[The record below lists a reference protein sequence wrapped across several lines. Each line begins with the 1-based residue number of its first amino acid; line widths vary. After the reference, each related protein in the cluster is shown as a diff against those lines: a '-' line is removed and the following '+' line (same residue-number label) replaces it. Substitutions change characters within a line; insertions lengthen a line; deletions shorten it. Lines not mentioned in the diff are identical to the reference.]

1 MAADA
6 LAAAGV
12 KHVVFSSL
20 MRGTGLPHFD
30 SKVNVADHLRSLGPV
45 TCIYTSAYY
54 SNVLAMLKE
63 EGGELVL
70 AHPLPD
76 DVVMPSFAVEQVG
89 AWVAA
94 AFNSPMA
101 KVYACSQN
109 LTPAIMAKEL
119 AAVLGRPVRTN
130 RIARAAF
137 DADTETERVWYASWK
152 AFADGRITND
162 IEASKAVVPDAWSF
176 GEWAREC
183 TALDKWRK

>member
-6 LAAAGV
+6 LAAAEV

-30 SKVNVADHLRSLGPV
+30 SKVNVADHLPSLGPV

-63 EGGELVL
+63 EGSELVL

-76 DVVMPSFAVEQVG
+76 DVVIPSFAVEQVG
-89 AWVAA
+89 ACVAA

-119 AAVLGRPVRTN
+119 AVVLGRPVRTN
-130 RIARAAF
+130 RVARAAF
-137 DADTETERVWYASWK
+137 DADTETERVWYANWK
-152 AFADGRITND
+152 AFADGRITSD